1 MLFVTQLRVLPGQ
14 WEDATRLFKHPKLP
28 NNVMV
33 HEFLGLL
40 GKPDAIVIFEAPDA
54 STAADFMVQFSRV
67 TDATTSH
74 HPRPASALRGFGSKY
89 VANPI
94 RPSLA
99 LPPSIEFPPRTGYRG
114 GSAALAVPVECPS
127 EREKRRGRRGGR
139 GVAAPAHH
147 REPGS
152 QRFGR
157 RPAPHDIK
165 GLLYARE
172 IPMLE
177 WRGRRS
183 RYEARKVKGRARR
196 PSCRVTTRRS
206 NSESGSGRRRSKA
219 GRTHTSPMARG
230 LRCCPP
236 RGTGRLH

>member
-40 GKPDAIVIFEAPDA
+40 GKPDAIVIFEAP
-54 STAADFMVQFSRV
+54 
-67 TDATTSH
+67 
-74 HPRPASALRGFGSKY
+74 
-89 VANPI
+89 VA
-94 RPSLA
+94 RPSSIHRVPSA
-99 LPPSIEFPPRTGYRG
+99 HRLPRG
-114 GSAALAVPVECPS
+114 SVALAVPVECPS

-147 REPGS
+147 RELGS

-177 WRGRRS
+177 
-183 RYEARKVKGRARR
+183 
-196 PSCRVTTRRS
+196 
-206 NSESGSGRRRSKA
+206 
-219 GRTHTSPMARG
+219 
-230 LRCCPP
+230 
-236 RGTGRLH
+236 